1 MRGSSA
7 DLPKTVDV
15 EEITIRETDWGDM
28 HVNFTTCHQTLDI
41 APLLKGLPNDMC
53 QCPHWG
59 MILKGRKLVKYA
71 DHEEILNA
79 GDAYY
84 MAPGHSTV
92 TDGGTEWLEISPV
105 NELKKTNEAGQRNL
119 ARLSQKA

>member
-1 MRGSSA
+1 MRGSIT
-7 DLPKTVDV
+7 DLPKTVD
-15 EEITIRETDWGDM
+15 EKEITIREANWGDIQ
-28 HVNFTTCHQTLDI
+28 VSFVTCRQTLDL

-59 MILKGRKLVKYA
+59 MIFKGRKVVKYA
-71 DHEEILNA
+71 DREEILNG

-92 TDGGTEWLEISPV
+92 TDAGTDWVEFSPV
-105 NELKKTNEAGQRNL
+105 DEMKKTSEAVQRNL
-119 ARLSQKA
+119 ARLESK